1 MNNFRRK
8 LDDKNR
14 LTIPAELRHEFEG
27 GTVILAPGFHN
38 YLHLYSEAAWQELEK
53 SLQGSWRPEGS
64 KPAMLDEEL
73 ADLADRFY
81 EGQAATTLDRKQGR
95 ITIDQHLLEYAGFDR
110 NKAVVATRMP
120 GQGASYWRLKVD
132 NRP

>member
-27 GTVILAPGFHN
+27 GTVVLAPGFNN
-38 YLHLYSEAAWQELEK
+38 YLHLYSEAAWAELEED
-53 SLQGSWRPEGS
+53 LRGGWRPEGS
-64 KPAMLDEEL
+64 RPVMLDAEL

-81 EGQAATTLDRKQGR
+81 DGQASSSLDRKQGR
-95 ITIDQHLLEYAGFDR
+95 ITIEQYLLEYAGFDR
-110 NKAVVATRMP
+110 NRAVVATRMP
-120 GQGASYWRLKVD
+120 GRNHSYWRLKVD
-132 NRP
+132 TR